1 MLFLPLLLAWLTP
14 ACPWPNSSL
23 GVHPF
28 LTFDSG
34 LNDSAIVS
42 AARVVSYVWGG
53 HSPRVW
59 ASASPSTIVS
69 AYIPYNRDPDASHT
83 LAWWKARNPSW
94 VLYECDRVTP
104 VVVDPANTN
113 IALDVSNPDVVAW
126 QVATYA
132 ASFAAQGYSAVAADN
147 FTPFNFFKAC
157 GVWADAA
164 TWRPLYNGT
173 LVEDP
178 AYEAAQLGW
187 LASFRAALHGLAP
200 PLLLVPNFS
209 VGGLP
214 AGSPT
219 AAGVLAGVDGV
230 LDERGFTGWGN
241 GFISNSEWVNV
252 RAWARALQ
260 AAGKAFF
267 SVNEL
272 GTAAAPA
279 LTPAARNFIVASWAM
294 LNEGASGVFMA
305 CVQCYGW
312 WEPQPEYGL
321 RVGAPLAPA
330 APGGGASGA
339 VWARPFEDGLALVN
353 PVGASPTTVT
363 LPSGAAF
370 ADAQDNEY
378 RGSVALPGGA
388 GLLLRRL
395 SRAAA
400 AASAPAAPQKVASF
414 TPYALAGAGNPWVGF
429 VPYLNSASAA
439 FPFSMVNE
447 YFPWMDIQTGPHAFS
462 FAAVDA
468 ALAAAEDRG
477 AQLIFRVYADYPGQ
491 PYAVPPFLRPGL
503 GTCTYTENGGGLQPD
518 YGNAT
523 LVEAMVET
531 VAALGA
537 RYDGDARLA
546 FFQVGFL
553 GHWGEW
559 HSESCPF
566 APPAAQAA
574 LLRGV
579 AAAWRSTRVLARYPD
594 VTGGLPAA
602 GLPIGW
608 HDDSFFQDT
617 IGPESWQ
624 FLARMKAAN
633 ATSAWR
639 AQPIGG
645 EVRPE
650 LQRCI
655 FAQDP
660 TAACKGAG
668 VAPQDV
674 SACIDAAHASWQWN
688 NAAFAPPGYSGGD
701 YARALAAATRM
712 GYSLAPLNA
721 SVGDDG
727 RGGGTCAVAFAVT
740 NLGVAPAYYPVMPR
754 GHLESAGGAR
764 VTFSLSLP
772 SGGSLALL
780 QPGEVV
786 WASAAGVPMA
796 PGDAARA
803 GISLSSPRALKA
815 ILPAVQGV
823 NASEGIAWGALRAA
837 GGGGSGNRGALPAA
851 AVGGAVAG
859 AVAAASAVAL
869 AAS

>member
-1 MLFLPLLLAWLTP
+1 VTI
-14 ACPWPNSSL
+14 
-23 GVHPF
+23 
-28 LTFDSG
+28 D
-34 LNDSAIVS
+34 
-42 AARVVSYVWGG
+42 AA
-53 HSPRVW
+53 
-59 ASASPSTIVS
+59 
-69 AYIPYNRDPDASHT
+69 DA
-83 LAWWKARNPSW
+83 
-94 VLYECDRVTP
+94 
-104 VVVDPANTN
+104 N

-132 ASFAAQGYSAVAADN
+132 SSFAAQGYAAVAADN
-147 FTPFNFFKAC
+147 FTPYNFFRAC

-164 TWRPLYNGT
+164 TWRPLYNGSLT
-173 LVEDP
+173 EDP

-187 LASFRAALHGLAP
+187 LSAFRDALRGLTP

-209 VGGLP
+209 LGALP

-219 AAGVLAGVDGV
+219 AAGVLARVDGV
-230 LDERGFTGWGN
+230 LDERGFTGWGA
-241 GFISNSEWVNV
+241 GFITDAEWVNV

-260 AAGKAFF
+260 AAGKAYF

-294 LNEGASGVFMA
+294 LNEGASGVFMS

-312 WEPQPEYGL
+312 WESQPEYGL

-339 VWARPFEDGLALVN
+339 VWARPFEDGLAFVN
-353 PVGASPTTVT
+353 PVGAEPTSVA
-363 LPSGAAF
+363 LSAGAAF
-370 ADAQDNEY
+370 VDAQGNEY

-395 SRAAA
+395 SPTHAAA
-400 AASAPAAPQKVASF
+400 PPAPPQKVASF
-414 TPYALAGAGNPWVGF
+414 TPSALAGAGNPWVGF
-429 VPYLNSASAA
+429 VPYLGSASRL
-439 FPFSMVNE
+439 FPFSMVNL
-447 YFPWMDIQTGPHAFS
+447 YFPWMDIQTGPRSFS
-462 FAAVDA
+462 FGAVDA
-468 ALAAAEDRG
+468 ALAAAEEKG

-503 GTCTYTENGGGLQPD
+503 GTCTYTESGGGLQPD
-518 YGNAT
+518 YSNVT
-523 LVEAMVET
+523 LVGAMVDT

-624 FLARMKAAN
+624 FLARMRAAN

-655 FAQDP
+655 FAENP
-660 TAACKGAG
+660 AAACQGVG
-668 VAPQDV
+668 VAPQDAG
-674 SACIDAAHASWQWN
+674 ACIDGTHASWQWN
-688 NAAFAPPGYSGGD
+688 NAAFTPPGYGDGD

-727 RGGGTCAVAFAVT
+727 RGGGTSAVAFAIA
-740 NLGVAPAYYPVMPR
+740 NLGVAPAYYPVLPR
-754 GHLESAGGAR
+754 GYLESVRGVR
-764 VTFSLSLP
+764 VAFPLSLP
-772 SGGSLALL
+772 SGGTLALL
-780 QPGEVV
+780 QPGELAWVV
-786 WASAAGVPMA
+786 AVGVPMA

-803 GISLSSPRALKA
+803 GLSFYSPRALKA

-823 NASEGIAWGALRAA
+823 NASEGIAWGDLRAA
-837 GGGGSGNRGALPAA
+837 GGVGGGSGGALPAA
-851 AVGGAVAG
+851 AVGGALVG
-859 AVAAASAVAL
+859 ATAAAAAAAAAAAS
-869 AAS
+869 